1 SAARSPRI
9 TSAGVGAGPGSG
21 RRTSRP
27 AVRSA
32 SSTQG
37 SIPSAVRVAVPRTVI
52 RTRPHRREH
61 RMYASGSAGTILHAV
76 EVPAVA
82 AATVSGCSLRPSP
95 GVTAHA
101 ARPNRP
107 KHYRHN
113 ALAQQASA
121 YHLTDAHSRN
131 TASGHPQQHC
141 RSGGENGAGKQTRT
155 HAAKRLPAVAATVKR
170 VQRRAENDQTDDK
183 QYIADVFAQ
192 ALLAPSFPGQ
202 SPKRIVLLRHGGA
215 PLTGGSIVLVLP
227 AYSLSAVVDI
237 DRHVHSLQ
245 AKGVPRVDEVDRG
258 DHIRA
263 VTEQLGNEHFFELL
277 R

>member
-1 SAARSPRI
+1 H
-9 TSAGVGAGPGSG
+9 T
-21 RRTSRP
+21 
-27 AVRSA
+27 
-32 SSTQG
+32 
-37 SIPSAVRVAVPRTVI
+37 
-52 RTRPHRREH
+52 
-61 RMYASGSAGTILHAV
+61 
-76 EVPAVA
+76 
-82 AATVSGCSLRPSP
+82 
-95 GVTAHA
+95 
-101 ARPNRP
+101 
-107 KHYRHN
+107 KHYRHH
-113 ALAQQASA
+113 ARPQLSTA

-141 RSGGENGAGKQTRT
+141 RSGRENGSGKQSRT
-155 HAAKRLPAVAATVKR
+155 HAAKSLPAVSATVKL

-192 ALLAPSFPGQ
+192 AHLAPSFPGQ

-258 DHIRA
+258 DHIR
-263 VTEQLGNEHFFELL
+263 
-277 R
+277 